1 VNPALLFHFYKLR
14 VERLLLLTAALQEA
28 EKMRKVFLGFL
39 ITTAIAASSTAVFA
53 QVEQP
58 SQISIQGI
66 GNFTKSSNDQLPS
79 HDATN
84 SGGFLVGYSY
94 QFNRWFGAEGNYGW
108 TRNTQNYVTLG
119 GTPSLQ
125 TNFHEVT
132 GALVAHIPA
141 STRHVRPYV
150 LGGGGAVVFDPT
162 DKIFLSGAERQT
174 RGAFVY
180 GGGANFDLA
189 RNVGVRAEY
198 RGLVYKVPDFNINSL
213 NLDKFTHLAQPSVG
227 FYFRF

>member
-1 VNPALLFHFYKLR
+1 
-14 VERLLLLTAALQEA
+14 
-28 EKMRKVFLGFL
+28 MRKTFLGFL
-39 ITTAIAASSTAVFA
+39 ITTAIAASATAALA

-58 SQISIQGI
+58 SQISIQGT
-66 GNFTKSSNDQLPS
+66 GLFTKNSTDQIPS
-79 HDATN
+79 HDATK
-84 SGGFLVGYSY
+84 SGGFLAGYSY
-94 QFNRWFGAEGNYGW
+94 QFSRWFSAEGNYGW
-108 TRNTQNYVTLG
+108 TRNTQKYVTLG

-125 TNFHEVT
+125 ADFHEVT

-141 STRHVRPYV
+141 NSRHVRPYV

-162 DKIFLSGAERQT
+162 DKLFLNGAERQT

-180 GGGANFDLA
+180 GGGANFDVA
-189 RNVGVRAEY
+189 RSFGIRAEY
-198 RGLVYKVPDFNINSL
+198 RGLVYKAPDFNINSL